1 MAVQTVAASKQHS
14 FLSWF
19 CIQEDIL
26 FVIWALCFSAV
37 SPQAGCKM
45 DPPVDLHGGRRAETI
60 HNKPKEGMHAV
71 PAWTEATLTFALN
84 FPQN

>member
-19 CIQEDIL
+19 CIQENIL
-26 FVIWALCFSAV
+26 FVIWAFCFSAV

-45 DPPVDLHGGRRAETI
+45 DPPVDLHGGPRAERI
-60 HNKPKEGMHAV
+60 HNKLKEGMHAV
-71 PAWTEATLTFALN
+71 PVHGCGLRLRSHLH
-84 FPQN
+84 